1 MAAGNRTTTK
11 KNDSIARVKH
21 LYKGYFRFLRVLYTE
36 RCYAYSER
44 QAWLIFCRRIAK
56 KQEVSPRMVMNKFDG
71 SKENY
76 RIDLEIEFQ
85 EVRDG

>member
-1 MAAGNRTTTK
+1 MK
-11 KNDSIARVKH
+11 CKH
-21 LYKGYFRFLRVLYTE
+21 LFVGHFNFNLIVMTL
-36 RCYAYSER
+36 RCYAYTER

-56 KQEVSPRMVMNKFDG
+56 KQGVTKQMVMNKFDG

-85 EVRDG
+85 EVEEG